1 MNKYVISSETTKSLY
16 CLFEILWQSLSTT
29 SNIDCELLGQKSRQK
44 FSLMKAKKPVVS
56 KKIVCFGILI
66 HVLSWRQQKC
76 QYLCFNC
83 WDFFT
88 SFWRN
93 NWQSLFDVVERLCY
107 SYESKYVSTF
117 VKKKVLGFS
126 LGKIHTK
133 VSKYLCTFVKKA
145 LGFMLLACYKKS
157 YLICVE
163 FSNFRKIM

>member
-1 MNKYVISSETTKSLY
+1 MNKYAISSETTKNPLLPFQETLAESFYYVKYGLWIITSK
-16 CLFEILWQSLSTT
+16 ILSKILS
-29 SNIDCELLGQKSRQK
+29 NEKKKGVSR
-44 FSLMKAKKPVVS
+44 
-56 KKIVCFGILI
+56 KIVCFGILI

-133 VSKYLCTFVKKA
+133 VSKYLCTFVKKSSRLYVA
-145 LGFMLLACYKKS
+145 GML
-157 YLICVE
+157 
-163 FSNFRKIM
+163 